1 MSWVVDTCLILD
13 VLLSDASFG
22 QSSANL
28 IDRLQPEGLVVSP
41 VAYIELAP
49 AFLGVRKRQDD
60 FLAAVGI
67 DYKAPWLSIDTMQA
81 HKAWARHI
89 ELKRSGME
97 DKRPIADILIGAYAI
112 NRKGL
117 LTRNSKDFASTFPSL
132 KIITPL

>member
-1 MSWVVDTCLILD
+1 
-13 VLLSDASFG
+13 
-22 QSSANL
+22 
-28 IDRLQPEGLVVSP
+28 
-41 VAYIELAP
+41 
-49 AFLGVRKRQDD
+49 
-60 FLAAVGI
+60 
-67 DYKAPWLSIDTMQA
+67 MQA